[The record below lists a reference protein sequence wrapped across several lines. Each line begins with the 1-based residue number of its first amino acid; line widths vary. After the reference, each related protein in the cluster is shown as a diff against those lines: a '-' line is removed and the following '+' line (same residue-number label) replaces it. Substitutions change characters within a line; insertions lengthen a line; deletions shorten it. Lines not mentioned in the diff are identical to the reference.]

1 LATALAG
8 YDARMKACAF
18 VGLGVGAVLIAS
30 SGFLACGGSSVEAPP
45 AAVPSAEPA
54 AAPPVSAA
62 PEPAESSP
70 PTAAAAPAAAESAP
84 PAEQEDERTME
95 VIAAVVKANRQ
106 KARDCYD
113 KALKQNS
120 ALKGDLV
127 VHFTLKPN
135 GKVKEAMLNRER
147 STITEPSV
155 VNCVIDVIKSLEY
168 PKSSKGFESTV
179 NYPFNFTPGGQAK

>member
-1 LATALAG
+1 
-8 YDARMKACAF
+8 MKACAF
-18 VGLGVGAVLIAS
+18 LGLGVGAVAIV
-30 SGFLACGGSSVEAPP
+30 GFVACGGGNAEAPP
-45 AAVPSAEPA
+45 AAVASTESAPTPA
-54 AAPPVSAA
+54 AAPA

-70 PTAAAAPAAAESAP
+70 PPAAAPAAAGSESAA
-84 PAEQEDERTME
+84 PAEQEDDRTME

-106 KARDCYD
+106 KARDCYE

-120 ALKGDLV
+120 GLKGDLV

-179 NYPFNFTPGGQAK
+179 NYPFNFNP

>member
-1 LATALAG
+1 
-8 YDARMKACAF
+8 M
-18 VGLGVGAVLIAS
+18 V
-30 SGFLACGGSSVEAPP
+30 
-45 AAVPSAEPA
+45 
-54 AAPPVSAA
+54 
-62 PEPAESSP
+62 
-70 PTAAAAPAAAESAP
+70 
-84 PAEQEDERTME
+84 

-120 ALKGDLV
+120 GLKGDLV
-127 VHFTLKPN
+127 IHFTLKPN

>member
-1 LATALAG
+1 MALAG

-18 VGLGVGAVLIAS
+18 MSLGVGTIAIVS
-30 SGFLACGGSSVEAPP
+30 FGFVACGGSNAEAPP
-45 AAVPSAEPA
+45 AATAPSDPAPAPAPDPAAEPA
-54 AAPPVSAA
+54 AS
-62 PEPAESSP
+62 SSP
-70 PTAAAAPAAAESAP
+70 PPAAATPAADEAAAPS
-84 PAEQEDERTME
+84 EQEDDRTME

-106 KARDCYD
+106 KARDCYE

-135 GKVKEAMLNRER
+135 GKVKEATLNRER

-155 VNCVIDVIKSLEY
+155 VNCVIDVIRSLEY

-179 NYPFNFTPGGQAK
+179 NYPFNFNP

>member
-1 LATALAG
+1 
-8 YDARMKACAF
+8 MKACAF
-18 VGLGVGAVLIAS
+18 LSLGVGTAAIVS
-30 SGFLACGGSSVEAPP
+30 FGFVACGGGNVEAPP
-45 AAVPSAEPA
+45 AAVASADPA
-54 AAPPVSAA
+54 PTPA

-70 PTAAAAPAAAESAP
+70 PPSAAAPAAAAESAA
-84 PAEQEDERTME
+84 PAEQEDDRTME

-120 ALKGDLV
+120 GLKGDLV
-127 VHFTLKPN
+127 IHFTLKPN